1 MLAGSELYSLDM
13 SKAEVFKKVIGVRIK
28 EEAEVIEGEVVEVQ
42 FDRSALKTSNLT
54 SKTTDMEMVYDF
66 RAKMIEAL
74 GKKKVQSGDVIGID
88 KASGEITKLGMSFSR
103 SRDYDAMGLQTKFVQ
118 CLEEELQKRK
128 DIVHT

>member
-13 SKAEVFKKVIGVRIK
+13 SKVEVFKKAIGVRIK

-42 FDRSALKTSNLT
+42 FDRS
-54 SKTTDMEMVYDF
+54 
-66 RAKMIEAL
+66 
-74 GKKKVQSGDVIGID
+74 GKNKVQSEDVIGIH